1 MNKNTLKQFNEI
13 HLAFIEL
20 SKQINEVLEEQNIDI
35 SREQMGVFK
44 LLMENKKM
52 SMKDIAYRQGVYKTA
67 ITKRIKKMK
76 DKGFV
81 KKSKFS

>member
-1 MNKNTLKQFNEI
+1 
-13 HLAFIEL
+13 
-20 SKQINEVLEEQNIDI
+20 
-35 SREQMGVFK
+35 
-44 LLMENKKM
+44 M

-81 KKSKFS
+81 KK